1 MDTLSP
7 EEIRVIGCLLE
18 KESTTPDQYP
28 LSLNALTTACNQKSA
43 RDPVM
48 RLSPDE
54 VQRVTDGLV
63 KKYLVSDRAGFG
75 GRVTKYK
82 HRFCNT
88 EFGALQLSDQERG
101 TLCVLMLRGP
111 QTPGEIRARTQRLC
125 EFGDVDEVESV
136 LGALASHEAG
146 PFVTRLPREPGKREA
161 RYAHLLGGPVAAAHA
176 AAHEEPMPAAHPQRS
191 DPPSPAGE
199 PAGSRESLEARVAA
213 LEEALAELRR
223 RLDVLAPD

>member
-1 MDTLSP
+1 MDPLTP

-43 RDPVM
+43 REPVM
-48 RLSPDE
+48 HLTAGE
-54 VQRVTDGLV
+54 VQRVVDGLV

-88 EFGALQLSDQERG
+88 EFGSLQFTDQERG

-125 EFGDVDEVESV
+125 EFTDVDEVESV
-136 LGALASHEAG
+136 LAALARHEAG
-146 PFVTRLPREPGKREA
+146 PFVTRLPREPGKRES
-161 RYAHLLGGPVAAAHA
+161 RYAQLLGGPVEAAAASAPPPREETPDVEPA
-176 AAHEEPMPAAHPQRS
+176 AAAPEHKAGGAAPA
-191 DPPSPAGE
+191 
-199 PAGSRESLEARVAA
+199 SLEARVAA

-223 RLDVLAPD
+223 RLDALAPE